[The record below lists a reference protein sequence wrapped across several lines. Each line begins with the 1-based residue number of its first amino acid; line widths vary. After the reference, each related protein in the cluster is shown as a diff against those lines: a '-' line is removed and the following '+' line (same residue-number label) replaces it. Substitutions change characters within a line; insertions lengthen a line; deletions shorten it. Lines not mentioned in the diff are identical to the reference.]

1 MRIESANP
9 TDVNERKCKKAFLLC
24 AMTAATVR
32 TDSLFVVAVVVVV
45 SSVTISGD
53 LLDFGQLLKAFGNN

>member
-1 MRIESANP
+1 MNGNA
-9 TDVNERKCKKAFLLC
+9 RKRFC

-45 SSVTISGD
+45 VSSVTISGD
-53 LLDFGQLLKAFGNN
+53 LLDFGQLSKAFGNN